1 MDDLFDAVPI
11 PRLVLRLGLPA
22 MLAQAFNI
30 LYSVVDRIFVG
41 HLPGSG
47 SLALAGLG
55 VCAPAL
61 TAVTAFASL
70 VGIGGAAV
78 LSLSMGGRDHR
89 TARQAMST
97 SLVLLAGLSVVL
109 TVVLLAA
116 ARPLLYLL
124 GCSDAI
130 WPYASR
136 YFRLYVLGT
145 PAALIGSGMN
155 AFLLAQG
162 QARRGML
169 SVTIGALL
177 NTALDPLF
185 LFVLDLGVAGAALA
199 TVLAQCYVMGY
210 VLRQLRR
217 PELPYPLRPARPS
230 GPVARRILAI
240 GCLPFFIVLLDNLL
254 IILLDASLQR
264 WGGPGLGDRLLSC
277 AAVVQ
282 SFMLLA
288 YCPAQGIT
296 SGCATLYGYHFG
308 AGHYEKV
315 VQVFRWVL
323 IVCLVYLSAL
333 CLFSQTAPERFARLF
348 CQDEALVPLAAACI
362 RRYAAGLPGV
372 AVQYALVDGLTA
384 MGRTRSALPISFF
397 RKGLYVLLV
406 LVLPLLR
413 PVEDLFWCA
422 ALSDLIGASV
432 TAVVFLCVVRPR
444 LAREM
449 DRA

>member
-78 LSLSMGGRDHR
+78 LSLSMGARDHR

-97 SLVLLAGLSVVL
+97 SLALLIGLSVVL
-109 TVVLLAA
+109 AAVLFAA

-130 WPYASR
+130 WPYAGR

-199 TVLAQCYVMGY
+199 TVLAQCCVMGY

-230 GPVARRILAI
+230 GPVVRRILAI

-264 WGGPGLGDRLLSC
+264 WGGPELGDRLLSC

-315 VQVFRWVL
+315 MQVFRWVL

-348 CQDEALVPLAAACI
+348 CQDETLVPLAAACI

-422 ALSDLIGASV
+422 ALSDLVGAAV

-449 DRA
+449 ARA